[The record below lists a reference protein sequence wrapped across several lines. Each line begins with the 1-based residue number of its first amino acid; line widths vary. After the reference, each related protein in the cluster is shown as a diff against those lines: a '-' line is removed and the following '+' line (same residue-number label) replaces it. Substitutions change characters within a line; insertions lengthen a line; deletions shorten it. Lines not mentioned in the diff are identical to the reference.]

1 MSRAFTIGSLFS
13 GIGGLELGLERSI
26 PGAHT
31 IWQVE
36 QDTYARGVLE
46 KHWPHA
52 RRFEDVKE
60 VGAHNL
66 QRPDLICGGFPCQDI
81 STAGRREGIEGE
93 RSVLLW
99 EYERIICEVVPRF
112 VVVENV
118 AALTVRGLDVVLGS
132 LAALGYNAVWDCIP
146 AESVGAHH
154 RRDRL
159 FIVAWTVSNADE
171 REVWNRSEWQERQW
185 HDLQGQRIAE
195 PRYNGDTGQMANA
208 IGERLQGHRQTRGA
222 GQICP
227 QEAARLFSRSL
238 KSASAWEPESNVGR
252 VANGVPNRMDRLKCL
267 GNAVV
272 PQVAE
277 VIGRVVVELLNA
289 K

>member
-1 MSRAFTIGSLFS
+1 M
-13 GIGGLELGLERSI
+13 
-26 PGAHT
+26 
-31 IWQVE
+31 
-36 QDTYARGVLE
+36 
-46 KHWPHA
+46 
-52 RRFEDVKE
+52 
-60 VGAHNL
+60 
-66 QRPDLICGGFPCQDI
+66 
-81 STAGRREGIEGE
+81 
-93 RSVLLW
+93 
-99 EYERIICEVVPRF
+99 PRF